1 MALKGNNL
9 LVFLNGTAIAGAT
22 VSDAQA
28 GVDLLE
34 IGSPIGSGQ
43 WRQYITRRKYWSI
56 NVNYLVLQNTGVK
69 DLISVGTTYTLK
81 FKERSSSDNTGV
93 SGQAIL
99 KVCRITAQKG
109 NLVQGSFQ
117 FQGNGQLS

>member
-22 VSDAQA
+22 VGDAQA
-28 GVDLLE
+28 SIDLLE
-34 IGSPIGSGQ
+34 IGSPLANGQ
-43 WRQYITRRKYWSI
+43 WKQFLTRRKYW
-56 NVNYLVLQNTGVK
+56 NVNVSYLVLQNTGVR
-69 DLISVGTTYTLK
+69 DLLSVGTTYTLK
-81 FKERSSSDNTGV
+81 FRERSSSDNTGV

>member
-1 MALKGNNL
+1 MAQKGNNL
-9 LVFLNGTAIAGAT
+9 LIFLNGTAIAGAT
-22 VSDAQA
+22 FDDAQS

-43 WRQYITRRKYWSI
+43 WKQFLTRRKYWSI
-56 NVNYLVLQNTGVK
+56 NVNYLVLQNTGVRN
-69 DLISVGTTYTLK
+69 LLSVGTTYTVK
-81 FKERSSSDNTGV
+81 FKARDSADNTGV